1 MSTPDAIVTPDRAG
15 SPAEVRARFRAGL
28 RTTTS
33 GMAPGFV
40 QANLIAVPSEHAYDV
55 LLYATRNPKACPLL
69 DVTEP
74 GSAQT
79 VLGDVDLRTDLPG
92 YRIYENGALAGEV
105 GDASDVWRDDLV
117 CFLIGCSFTFE
128 TALVR
133 AGVPVR
139 HIDSGR
145 NVPMY
150 RTDIATRA
158 AGRMSGPMVV
168 SMRAIPAGL
177 VGRAVEVTAQFPTMH
192 GTPVHIGDPT
202 AIGIE
207 ALDVPDYGDAPIV
220 EDGDVPVFWACGV
233 TPQAAVEQAAFPFA
247 LAHVPGQMLVT
258 DLPEPG
264 GYHA

>member
-1 MSTPDAIVTPDRAG
+1 MSTPSAITVTDFG
-15 SPAEVRARFRAGL
+15 DSPAAVRSRFRAGL

-33 GMAPGFV
+33 GMAAGFV
-40 QANLIAVPSEHAYDV
+40 QANLIAVPARHAYDV
-55 LLYATRNPKACPLL
+55 LLYITRNPKACPLL

-74 GSAQT
+74 GSPRT
-79 VLGDVDLRTDLPG
+79 VLGDIDLRTDLPG
-92 YRIYENGALAGEV
+92 YRIYENGTLRGE
-105 GDASDVWRDDLV
+105 ASDVSDIWPDDLV

-128 TALVR
+128 NALVR
-133 AGVPVR
+133 AGVSVR
-139 HIDSGR
+139 HIDAGR

-150 RTDIATRA
+150 RTNIETQS

-177 VGRAVEVTAQFPTMH
+177 VARAVEVTAQFPTMH

-207 ALDVPDYGDAPIV
+207 SIDTPHYGDRPVI
-220 EDGDVPVFWACGV
+220 EDGGVPVCWACGV

-264 GYHA
+264 GHRT